1 MTGIRFPSVK
11 NVYSFVIFFPF
22 ILLLSPQS
30 LIYEKNKNKKRENE
44 RRITIVLTTKI
55 KREMGKIVEGIK
67 IAAYVAEVV
76 VAGSVVI
83 ELVSKW
89 NERRKLK
96 SAVRVKAAAEEV
108 AETD

>member
-1 MTGIRFPSVK
+1 
-11 NVYSFVIFFPF
+11 
-22 ILLLSPQS
+22 
-30 LIYEKNKNKKRENE
+30 
-44 RRITIVLTTKI
+44 
-55 KREMGKIVEGIK
+55 MGKIVEGIK
-67 IAAYVAEVV
+67 IAAY

>member
-1 MTGIRFPSVK
+1 
-11 NVYSFVIFFPF
+11 
-22 ILLLSPQS
+22 
-30 LIYEKNKNKKRENE
+30 
-44 RRITIVLTTKI
+44 
-55 KREMGKIVEGIK
+55 MGKIVEGIK

-96 SAVRVKAAAEEV
+96 SAVRVKAAAGNGLNVMGYEKNQDVVITLLEV
-108 AETD
+108 AVSVLKGIKKLRSLFVKSKK

>member
-1 MTGIRFPSVK
+1 MRII
-11 NVYSFVIFFPF
+11 NN
-22 ILLLSPQS
+22 
-30 LIYEKNKNKKRENE
+30 EKIGKRIAN
-44 RRITIVLTTKI
+44 IVLTTKI
-55 KREMGKIVEGIK
+55 KKEMGKIVEGIK

-96 SAVRVKAAAEEV
+96 SAVRVKAVAEEAAETE
-108 AETD
+108 

>member
-1 MTGIRFPSVK
+1 MRII
-11 NVYSFVIFFPF
+11 NN
-22 ILLLSPQS
+22 
-30 LIYEKNKNKKRENE
+30 EKIGKRIAN
-44 RRITIVLTTKI
+44 IVLTTKI
-55 KREMGKIVEGIK
+55 KKEMGKIVEGIK

>member
-1 MTGIRFPSVK
+1 MRIIITNKEKKRK
-11 NVYSFVIFFPF
+11 R
-22 ILLLSPQS
+22 
-30 LIYEKNKNKKRENE
+30 EKNNNSINNKNQKRNGKNS
-44 RRITIVLTTKI
+44 RRNQNRSLC
-55 KREMGKIVEGIK
+55 G

>member
-1 MTGIRFPSVK
+1 MRIIIT
-11 NVYSFVIFFPF
+11 
-22 ILLLSPQS
+22 
-30 LIYEKNKNKKRENE
+30 NKEKKRKREK
-44 RRITIVLTTKI
+44 ITIVLTTKI
-55 KREMGKIVEGIK
+55 KREMGKIVEGNK

-89 NERRKLK
+89 NERRKQK
-96 SAVRVKAAAEEV
+96 SAVRVKSAAEEV

>member
-1 MTGIRFPSVK
+1 MG
-11 NVYSFVIFFPF
+11 
-22 ILLLSPQS
+22 
-30 LIYEKNKNKKRENE
+30 KRIAN
-44 RRITIVLTTKI
+44 IVLTTKI
-55 KREMGKIVEGIK
+55 KKEMGKIVEGIK

-96 SAVRVKAAAEEV
+96 SAVRVKAVAEEAAETE
-108 AETD
+108 

>member
-1 MTGIRFPSVK
+1 MRII
-11 NVYSFVIFFPF
+11 NN
-22 ILLLSPQS
+22 
-30 LIYEKNKNKKRENE
+30 EKIGKRIAN
-44 RRITIVLTTKI
+44 IVLTKKI
-55 KREMGKIVEGIK
+55 KKEMGKIVEGIK

-96 SAVRVKAAAEEV
+96 SAVRVKAVAEEAAETE
-108 AETD
+108 

>member
-1 MTGIRFPSVK
+1 
-11 NVYSFVIFFPF
+11 
-22 ILLLSPQS
+22 
-30 LIYEKNKNKKRENE
+30 
-44 RRITIVLTTKI
+44 
-55 KREMGKIVEGIK
+55 MGKIVEGIK

-96 SAVRVKAAAEEV
+96 SAVRVKAVAEEAAETE
-108 AETD
+108 

>member
-1 MTGIRFPSVK
+1 MRII
-11 NVYSFVIFFPF
+11 NN
-22 ILLLSPQS
+22 
-30 LIYEKNKNKKRENE
+30 EKIGKRIAN
-44 RRITIVLTTKI
+44 IVLIAKI
-55 KREMGKIVEGIK
+55 KKEMGKIVEGIK

-96 SAVRVKAAAEEV
+96 SAVRVKAVAEEAAETE
-108 AETD
+108 

>member
-1 MTGIRFPSVK
+1 
-11 NVYSFVIFFPF
+11 
-22 ILLLSPQS
+22 
-30 LIYEKNKNKKRENE
+30 
-44 RRITIVLTTKI
+44 
-55 KREMGKIVEGIK
+55 MGKIVEGLK

-96 SAVRVKAAAEEV
+96 TAASVEAVVDET
-108 AETD
+108 AETE

>member
-1 MTGIRFPSVK
+1 
-11 NVYSFVIFFPF
+11 
-22 ILLLSPQS
+22 
-30 LIYEKNKNKKRENE
+30 
-44 RRITIVLTTKI
+44 
-55 KREMGKIVEGIK
+55 MGKIVEGIK